1 VKFVGRIVTLIF
13 CTLFV
18 HRAYSDSALE
28 HIQKMEQL
36 QATELSKMVAR
47 VHQKLSELMLYDD
60 TYQDAAEAQRASV
73 VAKAERSAAAITKQT
88 TGQTED
94 GRPVH
99 SFPTLIG
106 RSRHADPKHPGDRH
120 RPRALL
126 YPVGSAHADYLFS
139 KISDFY
145 DHKSRKFRL
154 GRDFLLIG
162 DFDSSFLRKYHL
174 TENIHGH
181 SLS

>member
-1 VKFVGRIVTLIF
+1 MKFVGRIVTLIF

-73 VAKAERSAAAITKQT
+73 VAKAARSPAAITKQS

-94 GRPVH
+94 GLPVH
-99 SFPTLIG
+99 SFRTLLADLATLTRNTLVTAIDPERSFTLSARPTPTIYLAKSVTSMITK
-106 RSRHADPKHPGDRH
+106 A
-120 RPRALL
+120 
-126 YPVGSAHADYLFS
+126 GSSA
-139 KISDFY
+139 
-145 DHKSRKFRL
+145 
-154 GRDFLLIG
+154 
-162 DFDSSFLRKYHL
+162 
-174 TENIHGH
+174 
-181 SLS
+181 